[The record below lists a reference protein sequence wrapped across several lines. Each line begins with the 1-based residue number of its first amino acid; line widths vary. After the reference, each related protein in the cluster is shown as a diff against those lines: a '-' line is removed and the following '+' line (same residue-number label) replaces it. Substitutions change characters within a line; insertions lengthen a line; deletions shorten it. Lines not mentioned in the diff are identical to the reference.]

1 MNLPKASRMP
11 SSSGREPPDS
21 EVPPPRG
28 TTLTFISFAS
38 AMIAATCG
46 TVSGS
51 TTTIGNWRYIVTAS
65 HS

>member
-1 MNLPKASRMP
+1 MARRMP
-11 SSSGREPPDS
+11 SSSGMEPPDS

-28 TTLTFISFAS
+28 TTLTFMALAS
-38 AMIAATCG
+38 AMIFETSA

-51 TTTIGNWRYIVTAS
+51 TTTIGSCRYMVTAS

>member
-1 MNLPKASRMP
+1 MP
-11 SSSGREPPDS
+11 SSSGIEPPES

-28 TTLTFISFAS
+28 TSLTFISLAS
-38 AMIAATCG
+38 AMIAETSA

-51 TTTIGNWRYIVTAS
+51 TTTSGSWRYMVTAS